1 MSFVICIVWAFIH
14 YFVTKLNLMPN
25 SDVSEIPIV
34 ASYILYILLYV
45 EVIKM
50 YFKKED
56 GLSTAKGLII
66 PILAVIG
73 SLIIIIGGLAN
84 PMTLVYILICVVV
97 IVISLMFYKKEN
109 PDIK

>member
-1 MSFVICIVWAFIH
+1 MAHRQAQEQCPFVICIVWAFIH

-56 GLSTAKGLII
+56 GLSTAKR
-66 PILAVIG
+66 PY
-73 SLIIIIGGLAN
+73 N
-84 PMTLVYILICVVV
+84 TYISRYRAHL
-97 IVISLMFYKKEN
+97 
-109 PDIK
+109 